1 VGTPMNTVTTPANAM
16 EARGAALIARV
27 QLFLAWWKR
36 SLLQCLPRSWRR
48 LLGLGDDRVLVYVQD
63 AALVLDRDTGDAV
76 TALAELPAE
85 AHELPDSLLG
95 PRLAALPRW
104 AVLPARVA
112 LRRTLRLPAAA
123 AARLRDVVGFEID
136 RQTPFAADAVHYDA
150 RILDRRQ
157 DGRLEVEL
165 VVVPREQV
173 QRVVSQLTPV
183 AGELAGVDV
192 FDEQHQPLRVNL
204 LPLAQRGRHGGGQ
217 RSVSLVLLAVALVA
231 LLGAA
236 SVVLD
241 NRRDAAT
248 ALEAQVRSRAESARS
263 VATKRQQLVDMI
275 EGSSFL
281 ARRRTALP
289 ATLQVLDELTRRLP
303 DGTYLEKVSIEN
315 NRLLVIGLSSEA
327 ASLVGRMEG
336 APYWRNP
343 ALSGALQPDPRVR
356 RDRFSLVAELVPP
369 PRPAAAP
376 ASRAPAATPTQ
387 GARR

>member
-1 VGTPMNTVTTPANAM
+1 MNTVTTPANAM
-16 EARGAALIARV
+16 DARAGALLGRV
-27 QLFLAWWKR
+27 RLFLSWWKR

-48 LLGLGDDRVLVYVQD
+48 VLGLGDDRVLVYVEH
-63 AALVLDRDTGDAV
+63 ASLVLDRDTGDAV
-76 TALAELPAE
+76 TALVELPAE

-104 AVLPARVA
+104 AVLPSNVA

-123 AARLRDVVGFEID
+123 APRLRDVVGFEID
-136 RQTPFAADAVHYDA
+136 RQTPFTADAVHYDA
-150 RILDRRQ
+150 RILGWRE
-157 DGRLEVEL
+157 DGRLDVEL
-165 VVVPREQV
+165 VVVPRAQV
-173 QRVVSQLTPV
+173 QRVVAQLTPV

-192 FDEQHQPLRVNL
+192 FDEQHAPLRVNL
-204 LPLAQRGRHGGGQ
+204 LPLAQQGRRGTGQ
-217 RSVSLVLLAVALVA
+217 RGISLAFMAVALVS
-231 LLGAA
+231 LLAAA

-241 NRRDAAT
+241 NRGEAAD
-248 ALEAQVRSRAESARS
+248 ALEAQVRSRAESARV
-263 VATKRQQLVDMI
+263 VATRRQQLVDMI
-275 EGSSFL
+275 DGSTFL
-281 ARRRTALP
+281 AQRRTALP

-303 DGTYLEKVSIEN
+303 DGTYLEKVSIEG

-369 PRPAAAP
+369 PRPRPTAAARP
-376 ASRAPAATPTQ
+376 TATAPAQ
-387 GARR
+387 EARR

>member
-1 VGTPMNTVTTPANAM
+1 
-16 EARGAALIARV
+16 
-27 QLFLAWWKR
+27 
-36 SLLQCLPRSWRR
+36 
-48 LLGLGDDRVLVYVQD
+48 
-63 AALVLDRDTGDAV
+63 
-76 TALAELPAE
+76 
-85 AHELPDSLLG
+85 
-95 PRLAALPRW
+95 
-104 AVLPARVA
+104 
-112 LRRTLRLPAAA
+112 
-123 AARLRDVVGFEID
+123 
-136 RQTPFAADAVHYDA
+136 
-150 RILDRRQ
+150 
-157 DGRLEVEL
+157 
-165 VVVPREQV
+165 
-173 QRVVSQLTPV
+173 
-183 AGELAGVDV
+183 
-192 FDEQHQPLRVNL
+192 
-204 LPLAQRGRHGGGQ
+204 
-217 RSVSLVLLAVALVA
+217 VSLVLLAVALVA

-275 EGSSFL
+275 DGSTFL

-369 PRPAAAP
+369 PRPAAPP
-376 ASRAPAATPTQ
+376 ASRAPTATPTQ
-387 GARR
+387 GTRR